1 MMYIAYT
8 FFLHISTYLCPPPPP
23 VMFPLFTFEHMMYR
37 RLRNKTPKQCIFAE
51 YHGRISEATSLAL
64 SAYLS

>member
-8 FFLHISTYLCPPPPP
+8 FFLHISTYLSPSPE
-23 VMFPLFTFEHMMYR
+23 VFPLFTFEHMMYR

-51 YHGRISEATSLAL
+51 YHGRISETTSLAL
-64 SAYLS
+64 SACLS